1 MSVNQDILNAIRE
14 ANKFIMPYS
23 IVCTVVKDSVVGDKC
38 DCSPINGDADII
50 GVRLQASTT
59 TGILITPSNE
69 STVIVSLLAN
79 GSAFVSMYS
88 DIDSIQLNGS
98 NYDGLVKINDLV
110 TKLNNLENDLNTLK
124 TAFSSWVT
132 VPNDGGAALKVATAS
147 WYAASLTPTVKANI
161 ENPLITHGN
170 G

>member
-1 MSVNQDILNAIRE
+1 MSVNQDILNSIRE

-23 IVCTVVKDSVVGDKC
+23 IVCEVLAVTGDKC
-38 DCSPINGDADII
+38 DCSPVNGDADLID
-50 GVRLQASTT
+50 VRLQASTT
-59 TGILITPSNE
+59 TGILITPTVGSN
-69 STVIVSLLAN
+69 VVVSLLSN

-98 NYDGLVKINDLV
+98 NYDGLVKVNDLV

-124 TAFSSWVT
+124 TAFSTWVT

>member
-1 MSVNQDILNAIRE
+1 MSVNQDILNSIRE

-23 IVCTVVKDSVVGDKC
+23 IVCEVLAVTGDKC
-38 DCSPINGDADII
+38 DCSPVNGDADLID
-50 GVRLQASTT
+50 VRLQASTT
-59 TGILITPSNE
+59 TGILITPTVGSN
-69 STVIVSLLAN
+69 VVVSLLSN

-98 NYDGLVKINDLV
+98 NYDGLVKVNDLV
-110 TKLNNLENDLNTLK
+110 TKLNNLENKVNGIIATFNAHTHPYINVVTPANT
-124 TAFSSWVT
+124 S
-132 VPNDGGAALKVATAS
+132 
-147 WYAASLTPTVKANI
+147 AASTPVVGTLTPTVKANI

>member
-1 MSVNQDILNAIRE
+1 MSVNQDILNPIRE

-23 IVCTVVKDSVVGDKC
+23 IVCEVLAVTGDKC
-38 DCSPINGDADII
+38 DCSPVNGDADLID
-50 GVRLQASTT
+50 VRLQASTT
-59 TGILITPSNE
+59 TGILITPTVGSN
-69 STVIVSLLAN
+69 VVVSLLSN

-98 NYDGLVKINDLV
+98 NYDGLVKVNDLV

>member
-1 MSVNQDILNAIRE
+1 MSVNQDILNSIRE

-23 IVCTVVKDSVVGDKC
+23 IVCEVLAVTGDKC
-38 DCSPINGDADII
+38 DCSPVNGDADLID
-50 GVRLQASTT
+50 VRLQASTT
-59 TGILITPSNE
+59 TGILITPTVGSN
-69 STVIVSLLAN
+69 VVVSLLSN

-98 NYDGLVKINDLV
+98 NYDGLVKVNDLV

>member
-1 MSVNQDILNAIRE
+1 MSVNQDILNSIRD

-23 IVCTVVKDSVVGDKC
+23 IVCEVLAVTGDKC
-38 DCSPINGDADII
+38 DCSPVNGDADLID
-50 GVRLQASTT
+50 VRLQASTT
-59 TGILITPSNE
+59 TGILITPTVGSN
-69 STVIVSLLAN
+69 VVVSLLSN

-98 NYDGLVKINDLV
+98 NYDGLVKVNDLV